1 MDNWI
6 CAKCGNNSFERS
18 KIHTTGGKFSKLYD
32 VQNKKFTTI
41 TCDRC
46 GYTELYREDV
56 SAGMNIL
63 DFLFGK

>member
-18 KIHTTGGKFSKLYD
+18 KIHTTGG
-32 VQNKKFTTI
+32 
-41 TCDRC
+41 
-46 GYTELYREDV
+46 YTELYREDV